1 MEAGL
6 LSLALKI
13 PVRGNGI
20 KIALASALAL
30 AIIAPLTTE
39 SFVPYSIVLAALA
52 TSSAILADS
61 RIYAQLVIALTLCG
75 FRRDRSWLVLFID
88 SLFLSAITSVAGTAE
103 MLREPALIFLYP
115 VSSVSISLLVGV
127 AEIKG
132 SGTRGGV

>member
-30 AIIAPLTTE
+30 ALIAPLTTE

-132 SGTRGGV
+132 SGTRGEV